1 MLNAGQTAAISMLAL
16 IGCAAASTRRGA
28 AAVGSGGGGPEA
40 GPTEIA
46 RAPMGALTVSKWRL
60 DNGLE
65 IVLLPDPRA
74 TAVAYMTWFRVGSR
88 NEDEP
93 PARRAWPTCSST

>member
-1 MLNAGQTAAISMLAL
+1 MLNPGQTAAISMLAL
-16 IGCAAASTRRGA
+16 LGCAAASTRRGA
-28 AAVGSGGGGPEA
+28 AAVGSGSGSGAAA

-60 DNGLE
+60 GNGLE

-74 TAVAYMTWFRVGSR
+74 TASAT
-88 NEDEP
+88 
-93 PARRAWPTCSST
+93 